1 MAATE
6 EQLGSLVATLAAAPV
21 EHVAVHSLVLDSSPR
36 QIAQDVGHVRA
47 LAGVGDDLPPI
58 VVHRATMRVID
69 GVHRVH
75 ACRYRGQRNVAARFF
90 EGTNEDAFLLAVK
103 LNVRHGMPL
112 SLADRRAAA
121 ERLLVTHGSW
131 SDRAL
136 AAVTGLS
143 PKTIAS
149 IRGRSTA
156 ACPQSNTR
164 IGRDG
169 RARPLSTAAGRLKA
183 YQMMQERP
191 EATLR
196 EVATACGISLGTAH
210 DVRRRLREGLD
221 PVPTRNQLD
230 TRQVSRRRTEP
241 TGFCFDTARAR
252 LQAMSREPSL
262 KCSQQGRALLHLLR
276 MSVLERSRWAEMV
289 AAVPP
294 HWRGALADMARF
306 CAAEW
311 NQVVEEA
318 TASPEPRLIS
328 GDGA

>member
-1 MAATE
+1 
-6 EQLGSLVATLAAAPV
+6 
-21 EHVAVHSLVLDSSPR
+21 
-36 QIAQDVGHVRA
+36 
-47 LAGVGDDLPPI
+47 
-58 VVHRATMRVID
+58 MRVID

-75 ACRYRGQRNVAARFF
+75 ACRYRGQQNVAARFF
-90 EGTNEDAFLLAVK
+90 EGSNEDAFLLAVK

-149 IRGRSTA
+149 IRGRLTA
-156 ACPQSNTR
+156 TDPQSNTR

-169 RARPLSTAAGRLKA
+169 RARPLSTTAGRLKA
-183 YQMMQERP
+183 YQMMQEHP

-210 DVRRRLREGLD
+210 DVRKRLRGGLD
-221 PVPTRNQLD
+221 PVPSRKPLATR
-230 TRQVSRRRTEP
+230 RASRRRAESTA
-241 TGFCFDTARAR
+241 FCFDTALAR
-252 LQAMSREPSL
+252 LQAMCREPSL
-262 KCSQQGRALLHLLR
+262 KYSQQGRALLQLLR
-276 MSVLERSRWAEMV
+276 MSVLEPSRWTEMV

-318 TASPEPRLIS
+318 TDSPAPRLIS
-328 GDGA
+328 GGGS